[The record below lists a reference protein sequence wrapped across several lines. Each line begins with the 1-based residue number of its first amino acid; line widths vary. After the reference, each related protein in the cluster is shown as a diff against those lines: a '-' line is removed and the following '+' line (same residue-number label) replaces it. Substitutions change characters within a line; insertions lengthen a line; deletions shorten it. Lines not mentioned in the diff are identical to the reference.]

1 VDAPAGLAVRGGFA
15 CVGLPLGAVTRMVGS
30 CVPSPAGA
38 SSAAGAV
45 GGCPSPAEGD
55 GADVAAAGAA
65 SAGCADGCGT
75 GEGAVCANAPAQ
87 SDEIKNDVE
96 ASKRRRNAT
105 EAPCPDVGN
114 FHYAVCTNRYKPA
127 GSAN

>member
-1 VDAPAGLAVRGGFA
+1 LGAAGVAVRVGPACAGFA
-15 CVGLPLGAVTRMVGS
+15 LAGLPLGAVTRMVGS
-30 CVPSPAGA
+30 CLPSPAGA

-55 GADVAAAGAA
+55 DGAVVAAGAT
-65 SAGCADGCGT
+65 SAGRDDGCGT

-87 SDEIKNDVE
+87 SDDIKNDVE

-105 EAPCPDVGN
+105 EAPCPDVGKL
-114 FHYAVCTNRYKPA
+114 HYAA
-127 GSAN
+127 